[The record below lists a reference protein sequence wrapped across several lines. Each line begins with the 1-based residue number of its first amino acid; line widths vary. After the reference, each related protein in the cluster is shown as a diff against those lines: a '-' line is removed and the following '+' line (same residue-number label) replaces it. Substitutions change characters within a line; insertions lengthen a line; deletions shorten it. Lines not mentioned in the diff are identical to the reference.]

1 MAWDMKEFFSED
13 IVSYLEKKSQN
24 AKSFVSLFDDIER
37 KFNKSE
43 LCFLFNHILSK
54 KHDFNLLNETIRRI
68 NKYRFFQNLN
78 SLIDFILIQNPD
90 NDFAN
95 LKVLAIKTISSYKN
109 KSAVPALLFC
119 LNDKNS
125 NYKIRLAAAEALGK
139 IGDKN
144 AYESLINVVCD
155 EKEKSTYVKESAV
168 AALGMLGD
176 NRALD
181 VFDSILN
188 TKQMFMDKFLFLKEK
203 IIEAMSKFDVVKDK
217 KALDILKKTLS
228 DVSPKIRISAIE
240 ALMNLDSDESY
251 DLIYDCLKFD
261 SDIEVKKNA
270 LVALYNLSDRKILD
284 EVLNGDFSDELKL
297 YAGDLIKVYEDD
309 NA

>member
-203 IIEAMSKFDVVKDK
+203 IIEAMFKFDVVKDK

>member
-1 MAWDMKEFFSED
+1 MKEFFSED

-24 AKSFVSLFDDIER
+24 VKSFVSLFDDIEK

-43 LCFLFNHILSK
+43 LCFLFNHIISK

-68 NKYRFFQNLN
+68 NKYKFFQNLN
-78 SLIDFILIQNPD
+78 PLIDFILVQNSD

-95 LKVLAIKTISSYKN
+95 LKVLAIKTISGYKN

-144 AYESLINVVCD
+144 AYESLIDVVCD
-155 EKEKSTYVKESAV
+155 EKEKSTYIKESAV

-203 IIEAMSKFDVVKDK
+203 IIEAMSKFDVTKDK

-228 DVSPKIRISAIE
+228 DSSPKIRISAIE
-240 ALMNLDSDESY
+240 ALMNLESDESY

-284 EVLNGDFSDELKL
+284 EVIGSDADIELKD
-297 YAGDLIKVYEDD
+297 YAKNLIAVYEDS
-309 NA
+309 NE

>member
-1 MAWDMKEFFSED
+1 MKEFFSED

>member
-95 LKVLAIKTISSYKN
+95 LKVLAIKTISGYKN

-228 DVSPKIRISAIE
+228 DSSPKIRISAIE
-240 ALMNLDSDESY
+240 ALMNLESDESY

-270 LVALYNLSDRKILD
+270 LAALYNLSDRKILD